1 MNRVLLTLVSAVFI
15 IAVSNGVFFEKL
27 FALYSPW
34 LENIPFVISVVV
46 MQVAL
51 LALLMTLLA
60 IFVGTKA
67 AITIS
72 LVLAAVASY
81 FADQFGTIIDD
92 QMLINMFQTDIAEAG
107 DLLGPKLLLGLAIF
121 AGGPAY
127 LIWKA
132 PLGKPSLA
140 KHLIENATLVFA
152 SATVLVLC
160 ILPMGEYYA
169 SFFREHKEVRHYAI
183 PAYPMYSVGKL
194 AFDVI
199 TDGDNKEFVTLVDD
213 PQISPGD
220 SSHEL
225 IIMVVGETARFDRFG
240 INGYPRDTSPNLDKM
255 DGLVSYTNVSSCGT
269 STAISV
275 PCMFSVENRD
285 EFVRSEFSYTQNV
298 VDVMSDAGVKVL
310 WRDNNSSSKGVATRV
325 AYEDFRSPEL
335 NPDCDDECRDV
346 GMLAGLQEY
355 VDLQKED
362 TFVVLHQMGN
372 HGPAYSKRYPKEHE
386 YFSPACESK
395 QLSDCSQEE
404 IDNAYDN
411 AIRYTDYFLNEVVE
425 FLKRNTPKYET
436 AMIYVS
442 DHGESL
448 GEKGIYLHGLP
459 YMIAPDEQTHV
470 PVFVWVGGTSD
481 IDVTSVMANKDKAF
495 SHDEVSS
502 TLLTTFEIDHEGLE
516 NKAVLF
522 SLKPE

>member
-1 MNRVLLTLVSAVFI
+1 MNRILITLISAVFI
-15 IAVSNGVFFEKL
+15 IAVSNGVFFEK
-27 FALYSPW
+27 FFELYSPW
-34 LENIPFVISVVV
+34 LENLPFVISVVV
-46 MQVAL
+46 MQVAFL
-51 LALLMTLLA
+51 VLLMTLVAL
-60 IFVGTKA
+60 FVGTKT
-67 AITIS
+67 AITVS
-72 LVLAAVASY
+72 LLLAAVASY

-92 QMLINMFQTDIAEAG
+92 QMLINMFQTDIAEAA
-107 DLLGPKLLLGLAIF
+107 DLLGPKLLLGLMIF

-127 LIWKA
+127 LVWKA
-132 PLGKPSLA
+132 PLGRPSLA
-140 KHLIENATLVFA
+140 NHLIENATLIFA
-152 SATVLVLC
+152 SATFLVLC

-183 PAYPMYSVGKL
+183 PAYPMYSMGKL
-194 AFDVI
+194 AYDVI
-199 TDGDNKEFVTLVDD
+199 ADGDSKEFVTLVDA
-213 PQISPGD
+213 PEISPAD
-220 SSHEL
+220 TSHEL
-225 IIMVVGETARFDRFG
+225 IIMVVGETARYDRFG

-285 EFVRSEFSYTQNV
+285 EFERSEFAYTQNV
-298 VDVMSDAGVKVL
+298 VDVMSAAGVKVL
-310 WRDNNSSSKGVATRV
+310 WRDNNSSSKGVATRI
-325 AYEDFRSPEL
+325 AYEDFRSAEL
-335 NPDCDDECRDV
+335 NPNCDEECRDI

-355 VDLQKED
+355 VDQQTED

-372 HGPAYSKRYPKEHE
+372 HGPAYSKRYPKEQE
-386 YFSPACESK
+386 YFTPACQSK
-395 QLSDCSQEE
+395 QLSDCTKEE

-411 AIRYTDYFLNEVVE
+411 AIRYTDHFLNEVVE

-470 PVFVWVGGTSD
+470 PVFVWVGGNSD
-481 IDVTSVMANKDKAF
+481 IDIHSVKANKDKVF
-495 SHDEVSS
+495 SHDEISS
-502 TLLTTFEIDHEGLE
+502 TLLRTFEVDYEGLE
-516 NKAVLF
+516 NRPVLF